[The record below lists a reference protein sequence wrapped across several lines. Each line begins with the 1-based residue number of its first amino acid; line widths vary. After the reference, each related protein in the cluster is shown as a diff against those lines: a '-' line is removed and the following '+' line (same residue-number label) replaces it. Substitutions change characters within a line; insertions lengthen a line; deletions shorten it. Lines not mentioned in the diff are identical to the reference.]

1 HQESNPGP
9 TDYKEGAFNLY
20 ISGLQIFL
28 LRGNVL
34 KATACVRSMEFITW
48 GKEADVAQF
57 ILRQLSAKL
66 PLIACSFRSETNL

>member
-1 HQESNPGP
+1 
-9 TDYKEGAFNLY
+9 
-20 ISGLQIFL
+20 
-28 LRGNVL
+28 
-34 KATACVRSMEFITW
+34 MEFITW